1 MSSSIC
7 SALQLQETLPR
18 ELHRVAVTRRRSKPT
33 APSRR
38 VAAGGKRPRGRGE
51 RREERWKRSAW
62 AALLRSAAA
71 DASAER
77 GSLPDLSV
85 AAVLA
90 WADAHHART
99 GEWPTPKSGPIP
111 ESPAETWLTIEA
123 ALWLGARGFPRGSTL
138 ARFLGEHRGRYN
150 RKEPHFSIEQILA
163 WMDAWYAR
171 TGKWP
176 DQRSGPVPGAEGVS
190 WAVLDDAL
198 KKGRGGLPAGSSLAW
213 LRARERGVPHS
224 RGLSRLTDDQIVRW
238 ADAFHK
244 STGRW
249 PTRRSGPIKD
259 APGETW
265 SAVNIALFLGH
276 RGLPG
281 GSSLARLMS
290 REREVRKRNYLP
302 PLRVSQVLRW
312 SRAHFDRFGTWPKRY
327 SGTVADAPQETWEGI
342 DAALRHGLR
351 GLPAGSSVA
360 RLLAQRLGV
369 RNKAS
374 LRPLSE
380 TQVLRWAKAHRTRS
394 GQWPNGSSGPIPD
407 APGETWKGVESA
419 LRQGGRGL
427 PGGSSLPK
435 LLGEK
440 RRSRSR
446 SQPARLTIPRILA
459 WADAFHTRTGRWPNV
474 ASGPIAVAPGENWR
488 TVHEALYK
496 GYRGLPGGCSLAQL
510 LVQERGVRSPGHLPP
525 LSIPQVLHWARAY
538 RLRHGRWPT
547 TSSGP
552 IPEAPG
558 EIWANVDTA
567 LRQGWRG
574 LRRRTSLAR
583 LLKDVRPPRQ
593 LDRPCPLG

>member
-1 MSSSIC
+1 MNSSYC
-7 SALQLQETLPR
+7 FALQLQDTLPR
-18 ELHRVAVTRRRSKPT
+18 ELKPVAVQRQRSKTT
-33 APSRR
+33 APARR
-38 VAAGGKRPRGRGE
+38 AAGGGKKPRGRGQP
-51 RREERWKRSAW
+51 REERWKRSAW

-71 DASAER
+71 DALAEG
-77 GSLPDLSV
+77 GSPSDLSV
-85 AAVLA
+85 AEVLA

-111 ESPAETWLTIEA
+111 ESPGETWLTIEA

-150 RKEPHFSIEQILA
+150 RKDPHFTVQQILG
-163 WMDAWYAR
+163 WMDAWYAQ

-176 DQRSGPVPGAEGVS
+176 GQRSGPVPGPEGVS
-190 WAVLDDAL
+190 WAVVDDAL

-224 RGLSRLTDDQIVRW
+224 RGLSRLTEDQILRW

-265 SAVNIALFLGH
+265 FNVEFALFLGH

-281 GSSLARLMS
+281 GSSLSRLLA
-290 REREVRKRNYLP
+290 RERGVRKRNYLP
-302 PLRVSQVLRW
+302 PLRVSHVLRW
-312 SRAHFDRFGTWPKRY
+312 AKAHFDRFGTWPKRY
-327 SGTVADAPQETWEGI
+327 SGTIADAPQETWEGI

-351 GLPAGSSVA
+351 GLPGGSSVA

-374 LRPLSE
+374 LRPLSN
-380 TQVLRWAKAHRTRS
+380 TRVLRWAKAHHART
-394 GQWPNGSSGPIPD
+394 GEWPNQSSGPIPD
-407 APGETWKGVESA
+407 APGESWKGVESA

-427 PGGSSLPK
+427 PGGSSLAK

-440 RRSRSR
+440 RKSRSRSR
-446 SQPARLTIPRILA
+446 SRSHPARLTIRRVLA
-459 WADAFHTRTGRWPNV
+459 WADAFHTRTGRWPNI
-474 ASGPIAVAPGENWR
+474 ASGPIAEAPGENWR
-488 TVHEALYK
+488 TVHEALYN
-496 GYRGLPGGCSLAQL
+496 GYKGLPGGCSLAQL
-510 LVQERGVRSPGHLPP
+510 LVQKRGVRSPGHLPP
-525 LSIPQVLHWARAY
+525 LTIAQIVQWARAH

-558 EIWANVDTA
+558 EIWANVETA
-567 LRQGWRG
+567 LRQGG
-574 LRRRTSLAR
+574 AVFA
-583 LLKDVRPPRQ
+583 DGPRSH
-593 LDRPCPLG
+593 DC